1 MKKMFVAFMAAGIL
15 GSALVATPA
24 QAFSLAKGH
33 SNIIS
38 TAASL
43 TGIPYGNGPGQLD
56 CSAYVQKVVKEAYG
70 VTLPRT
76 ADGQENNNS
85 LTFTISRSEARPGDL
100 LYIKRGNFAFHAAIY
115 AGGNYMYDS
124 ATHGTRTAKRK
135 IWASGNQLEF
145 KRVRI
150 IPNS

>member
-1 MKKMFVAFMAAGIL
+1 MKKLVGVIAAAVF
-15 GSALVATPA
+15 GSTLIGAPA

-33 SNIIS
+33 SEIIS

-43 TGIPYGNGPGQLD
+43 TGIPYSQLD
-56 CSAYVQKVVKEAYG
+56 CSAYVRKVVKEAYG

-76 ADGQENNNS
+76 ADAQENNNP

-124 ATHGTRTAKRK
+124 AVPGTTTAKRE